1 MSYTISNSEQH
12 TYKCKTKKDKNKLKK
27 AAKNKY
33 VYVHDENIRVGTKLY
48 VKEKY
53 YSTVVSM
60 THRIYM
66 LQNEY
71 KPMSIPDPFLK
82 ETFDKKG
89 FKIVNE

>member
-1 MSYTISNSEQH
+1 MSYTIGNSEQH
-12 TYKCKTKKDKNKLKK
+12 TYKYKTKKDRNKLKK

-33 VYVHDENIRVGTKLY
+33 VYVNDENIRIGTKLFIR
-48 VKEKY
+48 EKY
-53 YSTVVSM
+53 YASVIKI

-82 ETFDKKG
+82 ETFNKKG
-89 FKIVNE
+89 FRVVNE